1 MKRGMSRN
9 VLLGTLLVLALTAT
23 AFSSTV
29 FALDGAGIGNTI
41 ATAIKDVI
49 LQIFEI
55 LNPIVNVL
63 GIGMIL
69 VGLLLGLGLRQEFLG
84 FRLAIGGALALL
96 TVHVIVP
103 MLLQYI

>member
-1 MKRGMSRN
+1 MDRYAI
-9 VLLGTLLVLALTAT
+9 LLGALLLLVLTI
-23 AFSSTV
+23 AFSPTV

-41 ATAIKDVI
+41 AAAIKDVI
-49 LQIFEI
+49 IQIFEI
-55 LNPIVNVL
+55 LKPIVNVL

-84 FRLAIGGALALL
+84 FRLAIGGGLALL

>member
-1 MKRGMSRN
+1 MNRYATI
-9 VLLGTLLVLALTAT
+9 LLGLLLLVLTTTMYPAW
-23 AFSSTV
+23 
-29 FALDGAGIGNTI
+29 ALDGAGIGNTI
-41 ATAIKDVI
+41 AAAIKDVI

-55 LNPIVNVL
+55 LKPIVNVL

-69 VGLLLGLGLRQEFLG
+69 VGLLLGLGLRQELLG

>member
-1 MKRGMSRN
+1 MNRYAI
-9 VLLGTLLVLALTAT
+9 LLGALLLVLTT
-23 AFSSTV
+23 AFSPTV